1 MKLVRK
7 YFNAVTEIKLSPF
20 SDNRGYFMRT
30 YDSRLF
36 KDMDFM
42 NPWVQENHSMSLRK
56 GIIRGLH
63 FQFPPHAEVKMV
75 RVVKGEIMDVFVDLR
90 KNSAFFGKW
99 ESTILSE
106 REMNAV
112 IIPRGFAHGFCTLT
126 EHVEMLYHHDNYYNK
141 EAESGIIWN
150 DPDIGIEWPEKNPL
164 MSDRDMGFISLQNF
178 INNFQGL

>member
-75 RVVKGEIMDVFVDLR
+75 RVVKG
-90 KNSAFFGKW
+90 
-99 ESTILSE
+99 
-106 REMNAV
+106 
-112 IIPRGFAHGFCTLT
+112 
-126 EHVEMLYHHDNYYNK
+126 
-141 EAESGIIWN
+141 
-150 DPDIGIEWPEKNPL
+150 
-164 MSDRDMGFISLQNF
+164 
-178 INNFQGL
+178 